1 MICKNCGKKNPDGHN
16 SCSSCGAELIT
27 AVSPGMTTPTHVTFH
42 AANKRKLNLLG
53 LLGAVLSAI
62 SIFLPFASIADAPAV
77 RMFRDSTNSYWIFAL
92 LAAAA
97 GAVFSCLGLNA
108 ALLLSGAVTVFM
120 GILENKSF
128 CNLAEPLSVPVS
140 RSAGCFL
147 LFIGGAIMLIGAV
160 SGFFSGKSRKL

>member
-16 SCSSCGAELIT
+16 SCSSCGAELI
-27 AVSPGMTTPTHVTFH
+27 AAAAPGIITPTHVTFH

-53 LLGAVLSAI
+53 LLGAVLTAI
-62 SIFLPFASIADAPAV
+62 SIFLPFAGIADDPAV

-108 ALLLSGAVTVFM
+108 ALLLSGAAAIVM

-128 CNLAEPLSVPVS
+128 CNLAEPLNVPVS
-140 RSAGCFL
+140 RSAGCYL
-147 LFIGGAIMLIGAV
+147 LFIGGAIMVIAAV
-160 SGFFSGKSRKL
+160 SGFISAKARK